1 MDKFNTA
8 LKNQNKKLRNSMEIK
23 PYSKDVIKEENED
36 GNVINESQE
45 DINNEEDSDLQNVSN
60 FQYYFE
66 VIITTIM
73 SLNSF
78 FIYSY
83 LNIIH
88 IFFCFLLLFSRFI
101 IEYNFWAKS
110 KKAFMIILLV
120 IDIIYFLVKSIFFII
135 YALTDELS
143 TKIEFL
149 YPFFIVEYGWKS
161 YYDYGGS
168 FYNYFNFSIFD
179 YRRVR

>member
-1 MDKFNTA
+1 MDKFNNA
-8 LKNQNKKLRNSMEIK
+8 LMDKNKKLRNSMEYM

-36 GNVINESQE
+36 GNAINESQE
-45 DINNEEDSDLQNVSN
+45 DINNEEDSDVQNVSN

-66 VIITTIM
+66 VIITVIM

-101 IEYNFWAKS
+101 TEYNFWAKS
-110 KKAFMIILLV
+110 KKAFMIFLLA
-120 IDIIYFLVKSIFFII
+120 IDIIYFLMK
-135 YALTDELS
+135 
-143 TKIEFL
+143 
-149 YPFFIVEYGWKS
+149 
-161 YYDYGGS
+161 
-168 FYNYFNFSIFD
+168 
-179 YRRVR
+179 